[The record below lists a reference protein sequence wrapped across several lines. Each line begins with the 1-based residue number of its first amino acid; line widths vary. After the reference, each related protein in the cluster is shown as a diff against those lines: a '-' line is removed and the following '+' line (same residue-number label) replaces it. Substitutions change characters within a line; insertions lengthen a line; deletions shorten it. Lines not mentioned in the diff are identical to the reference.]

1 MTSAEIFSAED
12 FNKLAMG
19 DWRYLLG
26 AIEATFLASSFGEGA
41 KFIDQIANASD
52 EAQHHPSVVLRN
64 PGLIRLRLITNSV
77 GGLSQHDID
86 LASRISA
93 IAQSAGLSSQP
104 SPLNGLK
111 LPSTQWTLT
120 GSGRSGWR
128 PSVTSK
134 WTKATRPLEKSPTQK
149 ASAP

>member
-12 FNKLAMG
+12 FNKLVMG

-41 KFIDQIANASD
+41 KFIDQIAKASD
-52 EAQHHPSVVLRN
+52 EAQHHPSIVLRN

-77 GGLSQHDID
+77 GGLTQHDVD

-93 IAQSAGLSSQP
+93 IAQNAGFSSQP
-104 SPLNGLK
+104 LAAERIEVGIDAMDID
-111 LPSTQWTLT
+111 
-120 GSGRSGWR
+120 GSGRSGWQL
-128 PSVTSK
+128 SVTSR
-134 WTKATRPLEKSPTQK
+134 WTKATPPLEKSPTQK
-149 ASAP
+149 VSAP